1 MGFDYQSLASGQFQM
16 PDGWKL
22 TTIEEVAKVNE
33 KAITPKNAPPHIRYI
48 DIASVDKGK
57 ILDIQELSFK
67 AAPSRARR
75 VVRDK
80 DSLISTVRPN
90 LEHYM
95 FVKEPEPNT
104 IASTGFAV
112 VSAKAVVPRF
122 LYYYMTSKPFT
133 AYLTQ
138 IAESHTSAYPAFNP
152 DVIEQAELILPKD
165 DEQRAIAHILGSLDD
180 KIELNR
186 RMNQTLEATARAI
199 FKSWFVDF
207 LPVRAKMAAKAN
219 DPLLLLPQA
228 EPGMWFVYAIEC
240 EDGSLYIGQTEDLRQ
255 RWLQHASGKGG
266 TWTKTH
272 PPKRVVYW
280 ERQPSREEAV
290 EREKWLKTGF
300 GRKWLKKEV
309 AAIARTQTGDPV
321 RAKGEGRPIGL
332 PDDIAALFPDSF
344 EDSELGE
351 IPKGWEVKTIGDV
364 VEFAYGKA
372 LKASDRKP
380 GDVPVFGSNGQVGL
394 HNKALVKGPG
404 IVIGRKGNPGIV
416 TWSYEDFFP
425 IDTTF
430 YVKRTR
436 VISSLK
442 YLFFALKTQDLP
454 SLSADSAVPGLNRNL
469 AYLSKILIPHEK
481 VLTPF
486 DGHIDPLF
494 QMIYAN
500 EKEINTLAS
509 LRDTLLP
516 KLISGE
522 LRIPEAEAIVEGVE

>member
-1 MGFDYQSLASGQFQM
+1 MGFDYQSLASGQIQM

-57 ILDIQELSFK
+57 LLDIQELSFK
-67 AAPSRARR
+67 EAPSRARR

-95 FVKEPEPNT
+95 FVKEPELNT

-112 VSAKAVVPRF
+112 VSAKAVDPRF

-152 DVIEQAELILPKD
+152 DVIEQAELLLPKD
-165 DEQRAIAHILGSLDD
+165 SEQRAIAHILGSLDD

-207 LPVRAKMAAKAN
+207 
-219 DPLLLLPQA
+219 
-228 EPGMWFVYAIEC
+228 
-240 EDGSLYIGQTEDLRQ
+240 
-255 RWLQHASGKGG
+255 
-266 TWTKTH
+266 
-272 PPKRVVYW
+272 
-280 ERQPSREEAV
+280 
-290 EREKWLKTGF
+290 
-300 GRKWLKKEV
+300 
-309 AAIARTQTGDPV
+309 DPV
-321 RAKGEGRPIGL
+321 RAKAQGRDPGL
-332 PDDIAALFPDSF
+332 PGDIAALFPDSF

-351 IPKGWEVKTIGDV
+351 IPKGWEVSSLGDFVTSTRGRSYKSAELQDCDTALVTLKSFERGGGYRLDGLKSYVGPYKPEQV
-364 VEFAYGKA
+364 V
-372 LKASDRKP
+372 KP
-380 GDVPVFGSNGQVGL
+380 GELVIAQTDVTQR
-394 HNKALVKGPG
+394 AE
-404 IVIGRKGNPGIV
+404 VIGKPAIV
-416 TWSYEDFFP
+416 RWDHRYSVLVASL
-425 IDTTF
+425 DTAIVRPKDADITTSF
-430 YVKRTR
+430 LYF
-436 VISSLK
+436 
-442 YLFFALKTQDLP
+442 LFMTDEFQSHTYAHSTGTTVLHLGKEALP
-454 SLSADSAVPGLNRNL
+454 SYQTIIPPREIIEIFDDVASSIFQKISLNEQE
-469 AYLSKILIPHEK
+469 SS
-481 VLTPF
+481 
-486 DGHIDPLF
+486 
-494 QMIYAN
+494 
-500 EKEINTLAS
+500 TLAV

-522 LRIPEAEAIVEGVE
+522 LQIPDAEKFVEEAGL